1 MNRKAQVITFRSNAP
16 VSPFAPQW
24 NYFLFESFIDDVNFS
39 ELADYILSK
48 EKEVLELPTDIKDSK
63 YSDGYTGLGVNS
75 ITSRFNQFNVLNWN
89 HSSIEKIKENI
100 LDCHELFLSGF
111 PFNSPDELYIQCWAN
126 IMRKGEQIKPHIHS
140 VQPDSYLGGHICVQ
154 CENTNTNYINP
165 VNQINDPEVY
175 NSKNEVSKITLFQN
189 CIPHYTDMHN
199 GEKERITIAFDLSM
213 HKTDKNYIKLK

>member
-48 EKEVLELPTDIKDSK
+48 EKEVLELPTVINDSK

-111 PFNSPDELYIQCWAN
+111 PFNSPDELYIQCWVN